1 MKKEVERTKEEWRI
15 RGEMEE
21 KWNMEREEFK
31 GRIEKIEQE
40 LEKMKIGKN
49 GGKEKRRENE
59 RRIKESGKG
68 EERGRIGEKD

>member
-1 MKKEVERTKEEWRI
+1 MKKEVERTKEEWKI
-15 RGEMEE
+15 REE

-49 GGKEKRRENE
+49 GEKEKGRENE

-68 EERGRIGEKD
+68 EERGRIGEKG